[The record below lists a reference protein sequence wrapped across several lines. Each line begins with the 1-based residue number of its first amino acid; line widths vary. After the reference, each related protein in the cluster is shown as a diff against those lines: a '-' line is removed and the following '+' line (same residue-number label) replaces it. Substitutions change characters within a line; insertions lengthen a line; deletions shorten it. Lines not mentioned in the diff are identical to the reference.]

1 VSDHRY
7 QPAARGWI
15 VVCRE
20 DLVLGVDP
28 ATSEERVGAL
38 WPLVRDGAAS
48 AALLDE
54 MTRGGISAAPGFALL
69 EAVGGSWRVLA
80 RGDVVVEVA
89 GDDSAVVDGRG
100 ATAWVERDV
109 AGSPTL
115 RVRPGGSSPSGPSRA
130 LRVGVVVADGWEVGP
145 EAVVEP
151 VPVAAPNAEPA
162 PSAEPATAE
171 AVPPAPVVAPA
182 PDVPAAQAAD
192 PVVPVTENTLLAQ
205 TISASEVTEI
215 VPPDDP
221 DETPRPD
228 VAPAE
233 QEAGYDHLFG
243 MTVVRKVEDAAVRE
257 PDDEPGAP
265 PEDRTKVATDL
276 AARRALR
283 RAAKAAADAEA
294 AAAGPTHWLELS
306 TGGRE
311 ELDGT
316 VVVGRAPSATRVSAG
331 NIPRLVT
338 MTTPNQDISRTH
350 AQISV
355 EGGTVVVT
363 DLHSSNGTF
372 VVLPGRSP
380 QKLRAGEPTPV
391 VVDTVIDLGDGAT
404 LTVRVDA

>member
-1 VSDHRY
+1 MSDHRY

-28 ATSEERVGAL
+28 ATSEERVDAL

-48 AALLDE
+48 AVLLDE

-115 RVRPGGSSPSGPSRA
+115 RVRPEGSSPSGPSRA

-145 EAVVEP
+145 EAVAEP
-151 VPVAAPNAEPA
+151 VPVVA

-171 AVPPAPVVAPA
+171 AVPLAPVVAPGPEAPA
-182 PDVPAAQAAD
+182 PDVPAAQAAE

-221 DETPRPD
+221 DEAPRSD

-257 PDDEPGAP
+257 PDDEPGSP

-283 RAAKAAADAEA
+283 RAAKAAAEAEA
-294 AAAGPTHWLELS
+294 AAAGPRHWLELS

-316 VVVGRAPSATRVSAG
+316 VVVGRAPSATRVPAG

-338 MTTPNQDISRTH
+338 MTTPNQDISRPH

-355 EGGTVVVT
+355 ET